1 MAEKTMEHTVS
12 HVEKDPLLEV
22 ESLWKKYQ
30 KPVFAVAGVVI
41 VVVGG
46 WFGYTKLVVEPTEE
60 KAADALYKVQEYF
73 AKDSSRKV
81 IDGDGT
87 VKGALSIISKFS
99 GTKAANLAHY
109 YAGISYLKLGEY
121 SKAVD
126 QLKDFSTN
134 AKQVAIVANGAL
146 GDAYSELG
154 KKDEAVEQYKKASSV
169 FEKDEAL
176 SAEYLFR
183 AAALTETMGKNKE
196 ALELYKSVKER
207 FPTSDKAKLADKY
220 IYRLNVEENDLS
232 INK

>member
-1 MAEKTMEHTVS
+1 MSEKNVEQATI
-12 HVEKDPLLEV
+12 VEKDPLLEV
-22 ESLWKKYQ
+22 ENVWAKYQ
-30 KPVFAVAGVVI
+30 KPVLSIAGILI

-46 WFGYTKLVVEPTEE
+46 WFGYNKFVKEPNDL
-60 KAADALYKVQEYF
+60 KAADELFHIQEYF

-87 VKGALSIISKFS
+87 VKGALSFINKYG
-99 GTKAANLAHY
+99 GTPSANLAHY
-109 YAGISYLKLGEY
+109 YAGISYLKLGEF

-126 QLKDFSTN
+126 HLKEFNTS
-134 AKQVAIVANGAL
+134 AKQVQIVASGAL

-154 KKDEAVEQYKKASSV
+154 KKDEAVESYKKASSV
-169 FEKDEAL
+169 FVKDEAL